1 MTKGQPLVFQK
12 VKEPRKLSSLTN
24 SPVRRKRVKGVEQ
37 FCGQI
42 AGTSEK
48 DIGSQHV
55 TEEKGLRAKQRKTWN
70 QLLA

>member
-48 DIGSQHV
+48 DIGS
-55 TEEKGLRAKQRKTWN
+55 
-70 QLLA
+70 